1 MKVQLTVSDDL
12 MTRAD
17 NYCKDNYITRSS
29 LLTLA
34 LSQFLNSAEAYKE
47 IHELTIAFKTIAEKG
62 LVDDSTKAKLD
73 GFERFARM
81 FTGK

>member
-47 IHELTIAFKTIAEKG
+47 IHELTIAFKSIAEKG
-62 LVDDSTKAKLD
+62 LIDDNTKLKLEA
-73 GFERFARM
+73 FEKYARL